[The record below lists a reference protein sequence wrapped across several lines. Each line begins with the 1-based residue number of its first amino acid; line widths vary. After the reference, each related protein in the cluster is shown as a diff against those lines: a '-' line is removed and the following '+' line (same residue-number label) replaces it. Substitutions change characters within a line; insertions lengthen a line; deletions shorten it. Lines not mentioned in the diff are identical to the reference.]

1 MRKGKLLIVSGPSG
15 TGKSTVLHALMEGRD
30 DLCFS
35 ISATTRKA
43 REGETD
49 GVHYHFL
56 TEETFRQWIA
66 EGAFLEYAEYTGN
79 FYGTPEKFV
88 DEAAAAGRD
97 VLLDI
102 DVQGA
107 EQVRRK
113 RPDAVSVF
121 LFPPSWAELERR
133 LTGRGAGGAEQTRKR
148 LLRAREEL
156 QSARSYQYFVINDK
170 VENAVRELSAILTA
184 EHCRTEERADHI
196 LRLSRD
202 E

>member
-97 VLLDI
+97 VLL
-102 DVQGA
+102 A